1 MSTSENALPVPPDR
15 PHRLARRPGT
25 VWTLLALM
33 AVTAACGGTEST
45 SPESSSPGPSADPT
59 ASAEAETTA
68 LRIAFVPATTALPL
82 QVAQAQGF
90 FKANNLDVTL
100 TKAANI
106 SDLPSTLGRQFDL
119 ALGTATDLIRAG
131 TAGLDIVQV
140 SGNTVSTKANPF
152 VQVIVPAD
160 KGIKD
165 FGDLGGKTVGSP
177 TLSGVIH
184 VGTLFT
190 AKKQGADPA
199 TIKGVEAPSPTLPDQ
214 LKGGR
219 VDGVEA
225 LQPFASQLTK
235 AGNVSLGDPFSAI
248 ADPLAT
254 NFYVAQGKW
263 AKSNKDAVERF
274 VKAMEQAAAFIAEKP
289 MESRVI
295 LQQFTE
301 LPAPIAAAVPLP
313 TYDFEIRT
321 EDLDKWAAVLKEL
334 GQLDGEVDTGKLVL
348 SGG

>member
-1 MSTSENALPVPPDR
+1 MWA
-15 PHRLARRPGT
+15 
-25 VWTLLALM
+25 LLALT
-33 AVTAACGGTEST
+33 AVVAACGGTES
-45 SPESSSPGPSADPT
+45 SSPASPPAASPAATP
-59 ASAEAETTA
+59 SAEAETTA

-82 QVAQAQGF
+82 HVAKDQGF
-90 FKANNLDVTL
+90 FEENDLDVTL

-152 VQVIVPAD
+152 VRVIVPAD
-160 KGIKD
+160 KGIVD

-190 AKKQGADPA
+190 AKQQGADPA

-214 LKGGR
+214 LKAGR

-225 LQPFASQLTK
+225 LEPFASQLTK
-235 AGNVSLGDPFSAI
+235 AGNVSIGDPFSAI

-263 AKSNKDAVERF
+263 AESNEDAVERF
-274 VKAMEQAAAFIAEKP
+274 VKAMEQATDFIEEKP

-348 SGG
+348 SGR